1 MADIAGYQPHLF
13 SPSRSSRMRNR
24 TSETVPSERSCLV
37 GGARWQNSRQQERGR
52 GPTCRM
58 PAGTRHPFSMSFA
71 ASATM
76 TSYASRSVLSLMQA
90 ALDAVPLLAA
100 APGVAASI
108 AGTLAAWC

>member
-1 MADIAGYQPHLF
+1 MR
-13 SPSRSSRMRNR
+13 RSSATGGASSTTPNLLRDLYQV
-24 TSETVPSERSCLV
+24 SGIAETV
-37 GGARWQNSRQQERGR
+37 
-52 GPTCRM
+52 

>member
-52 GPTCRM
+52 GTDVSH
-58 PAGTRHPFSMSFA
+58 AGR
-71 ASATM
+71 
-76 TSYASRSVLSLMQA
+76 
-90 ALDAVPLLAA
+90 DA
-100 APGVAASI
+100 APLQHVVRSQCHNDIIRFAI
-108 AGTLAAWC
+108 CFIFDAGCS

>member
-1 MADIAGYQPHLF
+1 MRFTDTEGYF
-13 SPSRSSRMRNR
+13 V
-24 TSETVPSERSCLV
+24 SEASVYRLLK
-37 GGARWQNSRQQERGR
+37 ARDLIV
-52 GPTCRM
+52 